1 MNFIAFIFIILLAV
15 VLHEAGHCIT
25 AKAFHI
31 PVTSFNVGVG
41 KKLCGFNRNGT
52 EYNLRLLPFGGSCQ
66 IDDDAFD
73 NADPFKKILILA
85 AGPFVNLLL
94 LFAFLFIAL
103 CVHGNISLLS
113 LFQTASNGLYNVL
126 VSISSI
132 FSVAFDFENSA
143 LQQNFAV
150 ADQVLG
156 SATGLDY
163 LYRFS
168 LLSYSINA
176 ALFVFNILPIP
187 ALDGGQILL
196 NLPAAF
202 GKPLKEQTVNRLN
215 MGFYVFLMGLTVFV
229 FAKDI
234 IIWII

>member
-25 AKAFHI
+25 AKVFHI
-31 PVTSFNVGVG
+31 PVTSFNVGMG
-41 KKLCGFNRNGT
+41 KKLFSFKRNGT
-52 EYNLRLLPFGGSCQ
+52 EYAFRLFPFGGSCQ
-66 IDDDAFD
+66 IDDAVF
-73 NADPFKKILILA
+73 NAADPLKKILVFA

-94 LFAFLFIAL
+94 MFIFLFIAL
-103 CVHGNISLLS
+103 SCQGNVSVSSFFMTIWNGIWNTMLS
-113 LFQTASNGLYNVL
+113 L
-126 VSISSI
+126 SSI
-132 FSVAFDFENSA
+132 FSVAIDFETST
-143 LQQNFAV
+143 LQQNFVV

-168 LLSYSINA
+168 MLSYSINA
-176 ALFVFNILPIP
+176 ALFVFNIFPIP
-187 ALDGGQILL
+187 ALDGGQIAL
-196 NLPAAF
+196 NIPAAMNR
-202 GKPLKEQTVNRLN
+202 PLKEQMVERLN
-215 MGFYVFLMGLTVFV
+215 MGFYGLLMGLTVFI